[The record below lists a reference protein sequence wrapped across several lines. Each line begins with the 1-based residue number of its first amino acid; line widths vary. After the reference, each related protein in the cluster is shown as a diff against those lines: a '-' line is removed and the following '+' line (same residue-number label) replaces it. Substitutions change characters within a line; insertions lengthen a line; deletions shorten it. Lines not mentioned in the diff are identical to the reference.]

1 MPESCHSCGTALLER
16 GVFCSVC
23 GTPAEPGVGPT
34 KGDNYSAAGPG
45 TLEADGRIVFRLG
58 LAAATFGML
67 LIGIVVMLADRSSP
81 PDGRPAVISPIS
93 KNGAKP
99 SPAPPADFTSEEHEP
114 SWSTATPATHAF
126 VESSPPPKRN
136 NAASQASA
144 VPARPSG
151 EANKTGGRM
160 DRSRSPSS
168 AGVTTRSTNRLSQL
182 QFETGDRLW
191 IRVTFINRYP
201 NGSFTFR
208 GTLLEPFVLAGV
220 GSLDQSTGLAGA
232 GTVGG
237 GHTRVLVTG
246 FTLRGGNYGLRT
258 VSRASRRPGSGPAV
272 ELNAGKTFEM
282 WFASASVYKKSS

>member
-144 VPARPSG
+144 VPAQIKPG
-151 EANKTGGRM
+151 EGWIDHDPRLPLVLRRGLPIVSLN
-160 DRSRSPSS
+160 SS
-168 AGVTTRSTNRLSQL
+168 LRRAIA
-182 QFETGDRLW
+182 F
-191 IRVTFINRYP
+191 
-201 NGSFTFR
+201 
-208 GTLLEPFVLAGV
+208 
-220 GSLDQSTGLAGA
+220 
-232 GTVGG
+232 
-237 GHTRVLVTG
+237 G
-246 FTLRGGNYGLRT
+246 F
-258 VSRASRRPGSGPAV
+258 A
-272 ELNAGKTFEM
+272 
-282 WFASASVYKKSS
+282 